1 MESKQIVP
9 TPAPEHTAD
18 SAMKKADASSLPK
31 EFGGSG
37 KPEPTRYG
45 DWEVNG
51 RCVDF

>member
-1 MESKQIVP
+1 MESKQIMP
-9 TPAPEHTAD
+9 TPPTE
-18 SAMKKADASSLPK
+18 SKADTAEAKKETPTLPK

-45 DWEVNG
+45 DWEVAG

>member
-9 TPAPEHTAD
+9 TPPAATPQATDTKTEAPA
-18 SAMKKADASSLPK
+18 LPK

-45 DWEVNG
+45 DWEVAG